1 MELKDWGLSQLGMD
15 IWAKKYQN
23 NGESFEEWLDRVSGG
38 DKDVKQLIVDKK
50 FLFGGRILASRGV
63 TDRKV
68 TYSNCYVLPQVED
81 SIEGIYDTAKHLA
94 RTFSYG
100 GGVGIDISNLRPKG
114 SPVNNAA
121 KTTSG
126 AVSFM
131 DTFSQVSSVIGQAG
145 RRGALMISMDC
156 NHPDIEDFIDAKKNT
171 DKLEGCNISVRT
183 DGDFIKNS
191 PLMHKL
197 AENNW
202 DYAEPGIL
210 YWDNINKNNLLSE
223 YIKNGEFEYAGVNPC
238 LVGDTLI
245 QTIEG
250 PIAIK
255 DLVGAQPYVYC
266 MDNDGKLTIR
276 QASKVWKTRE
286 NAQLVEIDFNRGK
299 LICTPDHKIYTR
311 NRGWVEAKDL
321 KPKDRL
327 NGLGF
332 SKGNEIDERVKLTT
346 DTKYHKH
353 HRFIM
358 EQMGYDLSDKDI
370 HHKDG
375 NHMNNKF
382 SNLEVLPHR
391 IHSKITNI
399 GHECN
404 CERDEKTGKFV
415 CKECKCKPK
424 KTDNVN
430 IKNTGKNFIV
440 KSVTLLNYKEDVY
453 DLTVPEEH
461 NFIANNIVVHN
472 CAEEPLPAGGSCLL
486 GAINLSEFVIDPFTD
501 EASFDLLEFD
511 KAVRI
516 AVRALNDVLDE
527 GLELHPL
534 EIQRKTV
541 REFRQI
547 GLGIMGFADML
558 IKMGIA
564 YGSEESLRT
573 IDIIGMAM
581 NEAGLLASSELA
593 EEKGPFDKCDPLWL
607 IDSKF
612 MEHMRDT
619 LVAERVWHNG
629 LRNSQLFTIAPTGT
643 ISTMLGVSGGVEPIF
658 DVEYTRTTKSLHGE
672 DVTYKVVTP
681 IVEQCM
687 KAKGVTQYPE
697 EVQWSKTINPFSR
710 IDVQAQWQIYID
722 ASISSTVNLP
732 QDTTVEEVEE
742 LYRYAYDVGCKGL
755 TIFRDGCAR
764 TAILN
769 SGSAKEEPKEE
780 VLVEEKRLDTIMPI
794 TRADMGDRLEG
805 ATYVRTT
812 ACGKLYITINT
823 NDKGELVEVFIDP
836 SKSGGCLANVEVIG
850 RLCSSML
857 RAGVAVEAVIDS
869 AKGVKCSSCARSKKK
884 VDGLSCGDI
893 VAKAIETEYNYRK
906 TTNAKPQ
913 SGIAKPIKVEK
924 IEEKVEK
931 ITKKVE
937 KNEEKAKC
945 PECGAE
951 LSFTGG
957 CNVCPSCGWSKCN

>member
-1 MELKDWGLSQLGMD
+1 
-15 IWAKKYQN
+15 
-23 NGESFEEWLDRVSGG
+23 
-38 DKDVKQLIVDKK
+38 
-50 FLFGGRILASRGV
+50 
-63 TDRKV
+63 
-68 TYSNCYVLPQVED
+68 
-81 SIEGIYDTAKHLA
+81 
-94 RTFSYG
+94 
-100 GGVGIDISNLRPKG
+100 
-114 SPVNNAA
+114 
-121 KTTSG
+121 
-126 AVSFM
+126 M

-183 DGDFIKNS
+183 NGDFIKNS

-238 LVGDTLI
+238 
-245 QTIEG
+245 
-250 PIAIK
+250 
-255 DLVGAQPYVYC
+255 
-266 MDNDGKLTIR
+266 
-276 QASKVWKTRE
+276 
-286 NAQLVEIDFNRGK
+286 
-299 LICTPDHKIYTR
+299 
-311 NRGWVEAKDL
+311 
-321 KPKDRL
+321 
-327 NGLGF
+327 
-332 SKGNEIDERVKLTT
+332 
-346 DTKYHKH
+346 
-353 HRFIM
+353 
-358 EQMGYDLSDKDI
+358 
-370 HHKDG
+370 
-375 NHMNNKF
+375 
-382 SNLEVLPHR
+382 
-391 IHSKITNI
+391 
-399 GHECN
+399 
-404 CERDEKTGKFV
+404 
-415 CKECKCKPK
+415 
-424 KTDNVN
+424 
-430 IKNTGKNFIV
+430 
-440 KSVTLLNYKEDVY
+440 
-453 DLTVPEEH
+453 
-461 NFIANNIVVHN
+461 
-472 CAEEPLPAGGSCLL
+472 AEEPLPAGGSCLL
-486 GAINLSEFVIDPFTD
+486 GAINLSEFVLDPFTED
-501 EASFDLLEFD
+501 PVFDIYAFRE
-511 KAVRI
+511 AVRI
-516 AVRALNDVLDE
+516 AVKALNDVLDE

-564 YGSEESLRT
+564 YGSEESLRM
-573 IDIIGMAM
+573 IDIVGKHM
-581 NEAGLLASSELA
+581 NEAGLLASSKLA
-593 EEKGPFDKCDPLWL
+593 KEKGSFDKFDPEWIL
-607 IDSKF
+607 DSEF
-612 MEHMRDT
+612 MKHINEN
-619 LVAERVWHNG
+619 VAYTVSEKG

-681 IVEQCM
+681 IVEQCI
-687 KAKGVTQYPE
+687 KAKGVTEYPK
-697 EVQWSKTINPFSR
+697 EVQWSKTINLFNR
-710 IDVQAQWQIYID
+710 VDVQAQWQIYID

-732 QDTTVEEVEE
+732 QDTTVEQVEE

-780 VLVEEKRLDTIMPI
+780 VVVEDKRLDTIMPI

-823 NDKGELVEVFIDP
+823 NNKGELVEVFIDP

-906 TTNAKPQ
+906 GKKN
-913 SGIAKPIKVEK
+913 
-924 IEEKVEK
+924 
-931 ITKKVE
+931 TKKVE
-937 KNEEKAKC
+937 KIAEKVEKNGEKAKC
-945 PECGAE
+945 LECGAE

-957 CNVCPSCGWSKCN
+957 CNVCPSCGWSRCS

>member
-1 MELKDWGLSQLGMD
+1 MELKDWGLDTLGND
-15 IWAKKYQN
+15 IWRKKYQQN
-23 NGESFEEWLDRVSGG
+23 NESFDQWLDRVSGG
-38 DKDVKQLIVDKK
+38 DKEVRQLIVDKK
-50 FLFGGRILASRGV
+50 FLFGGRILASRGI

-183 DGDFIKNS
+183 NGDFIKNS

-223 YIKNGEFEYAGVNPC
+223 YIKAGEFEYAGVNP
-238 LVGDTLI
+238 
-245 QTIEG
+245 
-250 PIAIK
+250 
-255 DLVGAQPYVYC
+255 
-266 MDNDGKLTIR
+266 
-276 QASKVWKTRE
+276 
-286 NAQLVEIDFNRGK
+286 
-299 LICTPDHKIYTR
+299 
-311 NRGWVEAKDL
+311 
-321 KPKDRL
+321 
-327 NGLGF
+327 
-332 SKGNEIDERVKLTT
+332 
-346 DTKYHKH
+346 
-353 HRFIM
+353 
-358 EQMGYDLSDKDI
+358 
-370 HHKDG
+370 
-375 NHMNNKF
+375 
-382 SNLEVLPHR
+382 
-391 IHSKITNI
+391 
-399 GHECN
+399 
-404 CERDEKTGKFV
+404 
-415 CKECKCKPK
+415 
-424 KTDNVN
+424 
-430 IKNTGKNFIV
+430 
-440 KSVTLLNYKEDVY
+440 
-453 DLTVPEEH
+453 
-461 NFIANNIVVHN
+461 

-486 GAINLSEFVIDPFTD
+486 GAINLSEFVEKPFTD
-501 EASFDLLEFD
+501 EAYFDIITFK

-516 AVRALNDVLDE
+516 AIRALNDVLDE

-534 EIQRKTV
+534 EIQRNTV
-541 REFRQI
+541 REWRQI

-558 IKMGIA
+558 IKCGVA
-564 YGSEESLRT
+564 YGSEESLAA
-573 IDIIGMAM
+573 IDEIGKAM
-581 NEAGLLASSELA
+581 NVAGLAESAYLAK
-593 EEKGPFDKCDPLWL
+593 EKGSFDNCDEVWL
-607 IDSKF
+607 VDSEF
-612 MEHMRDT
+612 MKHMKDT
-619 LVAERVWHNG
+619 LIPEMICDYG
-629 LRNSQLFTIAPTGT
+629 LRNSQLFTIAPTGS

-672 DVTYKVVTP
+672 DKTYKVTTP
-681 IVEQCM
+681 IVAQCL
-687 KAKGVTQYPE
+687 KAKGIEGKRYPKE
-697 EVQWSKTINPFSR
+697 IQWSKTIDPMNR
-710 IDVQAQWQIYID
+710 VDVQAQWQIYID

-732 QDTTVEEVEE
+732 NSTTVEEVEK
-742 LYRYAYDVGCKGL
+742 LYRYAYDTGCKGL

-769 SGSAKEEPKEE
+769 STPEKQEEQPQENK
-780 VLVEEKRLDTIMPI
+780 LDSIYPI

-805 ATYVRTT
+805 ATYVRQT

-823 NDKGELVEVFIDP
+823 NEKGELVEVFIDP

-850 RLCSSML
+850 RLCSTML

-893 VAKAIETEYNYRK
+893 VAKV
-906 TTNAKPQ
+906 
-913 SGIAKPIKVEK
+913 IAKEHEYRFLKREWETQQSFAKKTPLRPIYD
-924 IEEKVEK
+924 
-931 ITKKVE
+931 
-937 KNEEKAKC
+937 KAKC

-951 LSFTGG
+951 VNFTGG
-957 CNVCPSCGWSKCN
+957 CNICPSCGWSRCS

>member
-183 DGDFIKNS
+183 DGEFIKNS

-238 LVGDTLI
+238 
-245 QTIEG
+245 
-250 PIAIK
+250 
-255 DLVGAQPYVYC
+255 
-266 MDNDGKLTIR
+266 
-276 QASKVWKTRE
+276 
-286 NAQLVEIDFNRGK
+286 
-299 LICTPDHKIYTR
+299 
-311 NRGWVEAKDL
+311 
-321 KPKDRL
+321 
-327 NGLGF
+327 
-332 SKGNEIDERVKLTT
+332 
-346 DTKYHKH
+346 
-353 HRFIM
+353 
-358 EQMGYDLSDKDI
+358 
-370 HHKDG
+370 
-375 NHMNNKF
+375 
-382 SNLEVLPHR
+382 
-391 IHSKITNI
+391 
-399 GHECN
+399 
-404 CERDEKTGKFV
+404 
-415 CKECKCKPK
+415 
-424 KTDNVN
+424 
-430 IKNTGKNFIV
+430 
-440 KSVTLLNYKEDVY
+440 
-453 DLTVPEEH
+453 
-461 NFIANNIVVHN
+461 
-472 CAEEPLPAGGSCLL
+472 AEEPLPAGGSCLL
-486 GAINLSEFVIDPFTD
+486 GAINLSEFVLSPFTED
-501 EASFDLLEFD
+501 AEFD
-511 KAVRI
+511 IYEFKKAVRI

-541 REFRQI
+541 SKWRQI

-573 IDIIGMAM
+573 IDMIGKAM
-581 NEAGLLASSELA
+581 NVAGLVESAYLAKER
-593 EEKGPFDKCDPLWL
+593 GPFDKCDEDWL
-607 IDSKF
+607 VDSEF
-612 MEHMRDT
+612 MKHIKDISILEMVYDY
-619 LVAERVWHNG
+619 G

-687 KAKGVTQYPE
+687 KAKGVTKYPKE
-697 EVQWSKTINPFSR
+697 IQWSKTINPFNR
-710 IDVQAQWQIYID
+710 VDVQAQWQIYID

-732 QDTTVEEVEE
+732 QETTVEEVEE

-769 SGSAKEEPKEE
+769 SESTKEGPKEE
-780 VLVEEKRLDTIMPI
+780 VVIEEKRLDTITPI

-823 NDKGELVEVFIDP
+823 NSKGELVEVFIDP

-893 VAKAIETEYNYRK
+893 VAKAIEVEYNYRK
-906 TTNAKPQ
+906 GKKNTK
-913 SGIAKPIKVEK
+913 KVEK
-924 IEEKVEK
+924 IEE
-931 ITKKVE
+931 KVE

-951 LSFTGG
+951 LNFTGG
-957 CNVCPSCGWSKCN
+957 CNICSECGWSRCS

>member
-1 MELKDWGLSQLGMD
+1 MEL
-15 IWAKKYQN
+15 YN
-23 NGESFEEWLDRVSGG
+23 
-38 DKDVKQLIVDKK
+38 
-50 FLFGGRILASRGV
+50 
-63 TDRKV
+63 
-68 TYSNCYVLPQVED
+68 
-81 SIEGIYDTAKHLA
+81 
-94 RTFSYG
+94 
-100 GGVGIDISNLRPKG
+100 
-114 SPVNNAA
+114 
-121 KTTSG
+121 TT
-126 AVSFM
+126 
-131 DTFSQVSSVIGQAG
+131 TTLIGQEG

-156 NHPDIEDFIDAKKNT
+156 EHPDIEDFIDAKRNT
-171 DKLEGCNISVRT
+171 YELEGCNISVRT
-183 DGDFIKNS
+183 NGDFIKNS

-197 AENNW
+197 AVNNW

-210 YWDNINKNNLLSE
+210 YWDNINSNTLMSE
-223 YIKNGEFEYAGVNPC
+223 YIKNGEFSFAGVNPC
-238 LVGDTLI
+238 
-245 QTIEG
+245 
-250 PIAIK
+250 A
-255 DLVGAQPYVYC
+255 
-266 MDNDGKLTIR
+266 
-276 QASKVWKTRE
+276 
-286 NAQLVEIDFNRGK
+286 
-299 LICTPDHKIYTR
+299 
-311 NRGWVEAKDL
+311 
-321 KPKDRL
+321 
-327 NGLGF
+327 
-332 SKGNEIDERVKLTT
+332 
-346 DTKYHKH
+346 
-353 HRFIM
+353 
-358 EQMGYDLSDKDI
+358 EQ
-370 HHKDG
+370 
-375 NHMNNKF
+375 
-382 SNLEVLPHR
+382 
-391 IHSKITNI
+391 
-399 GHECN
+399 
-404 CERDEKTGKFV
+404 
-415 CKECKCKPK
+415 
-424 KTDNVN
+424 
-430 IKNTGKNFIV
+430 
-440 KSVTLLNYKEDVY
+440 
-453 DLTVPEEH
+453 
-461 NFIANNIVVHN
+461 
-472 CAEEPLPAGGSCLL
+472 PLPAGGSCLL
-486 GAINLSEFVIDPFTD
+486 GAINLSEFVLSPFT
-501 EASFDLLEFD
+501 EEPVFDLYAFEE
-511 KAVRI
+511 AVRI
-516 AVRALNDVLDE
+516 AVRALNNVLDE

-541 REFRQI
+541 SEWRQI

-558 IKMGIA
+558 IKMGVA
-564 YGSEESLRT
+564 YGSEESLRI

-687 KAKGVTQYPE
+687 KAKEATQYPKE
-697 EVQWSKTINPFSR
+697 IQWSKTINPFAR
-710 IDVQAQWQIYID
+710 VDVQAQWQIYID

-780 VLVEEKRLDTIMPI
+780 VVVEEKRLDKIMPI

-823 NDKGELVEVFIDP
+823 NNKGELVEVFIDP

-906 TTNAKPQ
+906 GKKNTK
-913 SGIAKPIKVEK
+913 
-924 IEEKVEK
+924 KVEK
-931 ITKKVE
+931 ITEKVE

-957 CNVCPSCGWSKCN
+957 CNVCSSCGWSKCN

>member
-38 DKDVKQLIVDKK
+38 DEEVKQLIIDKK
-50 FLFGGRILASRGV
+50 MLFGGRILASRGV

-156 NHPDIEDFIDAKKNT
+156 DHPDIEDFIDAKKNT

-183 DGDFIKNS
+183 NGDFIKNS

-238 LVGDTLI
+238 
-245 QTIEG
+245 
-250 PIAIK
+250 
-255 DLVGAQPYVYC
+255 
-266 MDNDGKLTIR
+266 
-276 QASKVWKTRE
+276 
-286 NAQLVEIDFNRGK
+286 
-299 LICTPDHKIYTR
+299 
-311 NRGWVEAKDL
+311 
-321 KPKDRL
+321 
-327 NGLGF
+327 
-332 SKGNEIDERVKLTT
+332 
-346 DTKYHKH
+346 
-353 HRFIM
+353 
-358 EQMGYDLSDKDI
+358 
-370 HHKDG
+370 
-375 NHMNNKF
+375 
-382 SNLEVLPHR
+382 
-391 IHSKITNI
+391 
-399 GHECN
+399 
-404 CERDEKTGKFV
+404 
-415 CKECKCKPK
+415 
-424 KTDNVN
+424 
-430 IKNTGKNFIV
+430 
-440 KSVTLLNYKEDVY
+440 
-453 DLTVPEEH
+453 
-461 NFIANNIVVHN
+461 
-472 CAEEPLPAGGSCLL
+472 AEEPLPAGGSCLL
-486 GAINLSEFVIDPFTD
+486 GAINLSEFVLSPFT
-501 EASFDLLEFD
+501 ENAAFDIPEFK

-564 YGSEESLRT
+564 YGSEESLRI
-573 IDIIGMAM
+573 IDIIGKHM

-607 IDSKF
+607 IDSEF
-612 MEHMRDT
+612 MGHMRDT
-619 LVAERVWHNG
+619 LVAERIWHNG

-687 KAKGVTQYPE
+687 KAKGVTKYPKE
-697 EVQWSKTINPFSR
+697 IQWSKTINPFNR
-710 IDVQAQWQIYID
+710 VDVQAQWQIYID

-732 QDTTVEEVEE
+732 QETTVEEVEE

-769 SGSAKEEPKEE
+769 SGAPKEEPKEE
-780 VLVEEKRLDTIMPI
+780 VVEDKKLDTIMPI
-794 TRADMGDRLEG
+794 TRANMGDRLEG

-823 NDKGELVEVFIDP
+823 NNKGELVEVFIDP

-906 TTNAKPQ
+906 GKKDLAEKL
-913 SGIAKPIKVEK
+913 KDFKYERPII
-924 IEEKVEK
+924 IED
-931 ITKKVE
+931 
-937 KNEEKAKC
+937 NKAKC

-957 CNVCPSCGWSKCN
+957 CNICLSCGYSRCQ

>member
-38 DKDVKQLIVDKK
+38 DEEVKQLIIDKK
-50 FLFGGRILASRGV
+50 MLFGGRILASRGV

-156 NHPDIEDFIDAKKNT
+156 EHPDIEDFIDAKKNT

-183 DGDFIKNS
+183 NGDFIKNS

-197 AENNW
+197 AVNNW

-238 LVGDTLI
+238 
-245 QTIEG
+245 
-250 PIAIK
+250 
-255 DLVGAQPYVYC
+255 
-266 MDNDGKLTIR
+266 
-276 QASKVWKTRE
+276 
-286 NAQLVEIDFNRGK
+286 
-299 LICTPDHKIYTR
+299 
-311 NRGWVEAKDL
+311 
-321 KPKDRL
+321 
-327 NGLGF
+327 
-332 SKGNEIDERVKLTT
+332 
-346 DTKYHKH
+346 
-353 HRFIM
+353 
-358 EQMGYDLSDKDI
+358 
-370 HHKDG
+370 
-375 NHMNNKF
+375 
-382 SNLEVLPHR
+382 
-391 IHSKITNI
+391 
-399 GHECN
+399 
-404 CERDEKTGKFV
+404 
-415 CKECKCKPK
+415 
-424 KTDNVN
+424 
-430 IKNTGKNFIV
+430 
-440 KSVTLLNYKEDVY
+440 
-453 DLTVPEEH
+453 
-461 NFIANNIVVHN
+461 
-472 CAEEPLPAGGSCLL
+472 AEEPLPAGGSCLL
-486 GAINLSEFVIDPFTD
+486 GAINLSEFVLSPFT
-501 EASFDLLEFD
+501 ENAAFDIPEFK

-558 IKMGIA
+558 IKMGIP
-564 YGSEESLRT
+564 YGSEESLRM
-573 IDIIGMAM
+573 IDIIGKHM

-607 IDSKF
+607 IDSEF
-612 MEHMRDT
+612 MGHMRDT
-619 LVAERVWHNG
+619 LAAERIWHNG

-687 KAKGVTQYPE
+687 KAKGVTKYPKE
-697 EVQWSKTINPFSR
+697 IQWSKTINPFNR
-710 IDVQAQWQIYID
+710 VDVQAQWQIYID

-732 QDTTVEEVEE
+732 QETTVEEVEE
-742 LYRYAYDVGCKGL
+742 LYRYAYDTGCKGL

-780 VLVEEKRLDTIMPI
+780 EVVEDKRLDTIMPI
-794 TRADMGDRLEG
+794 TRANMGDRLEG

-823 NDKGELVEVFIDP
+823 NNKGELVEVFIDP

-906 TTNAKPQ
+906 GKKNTK
-913 SGIAKPIKVEK
+913 KVEK
-924 IEEKVEK
+924 IAE
-931 ITKKVE
+931 KVE

-957 CNVCPSCGWSKCN
+957 CNVCPSCGFSKCS